1 MELLIVFLIVAVA
14 GWYVVKTLYKSTQ
27 KSDGCDCGCTS
38 CPSSTQCDGEIK
50 ELTKSE

>member
-14 GWYVVKTLYKSTQ
+14 GGYVFKTFYKSTK

-38 CPSSTQCDGEIK
+38 CPSSNPCDGEIK
-50 ELTKSE
+50 RFDQK